1 MIYFHKKRGRDVK
14 EATLNPNP
22 GLDRVG
28 LGQSLDCYFLHHFRN
43 VLFMF
48 WIDDHFESKK
58 RDVFR
63 NVILEAIK
71 DVLKATWEMHE
82 TIVQSLGA
90 TILNSQSIDYFSYL
104 LLFFLKKKKETKR
117 HSYPFLFSCNYGFF
131 FVDSKEPCFCYVI
144 CVNSYTYLGNPT
156 KYFEQSSEL
165 LYILDIIFIFR
176 NKKNKRTRKILL
188 YIYLYF
194 LEKLEI
200 LALISSK
207 TIFIMRDKNH

>member
-104 LLFFLKKKKETKR
+104 LLFFLKKKKRQKDT
-117 HSYPFLFSCNYGFF
+117 L
-131 FVDSKEPCFCYVI
+131 
-144 CVNSYTYLGNPT
+144 
-156 KYFEQSSEL
+156 
-165 LYILDIIFIFR
+165 ILS
-176 NKKNKRTRKILL
+176 
-188 YIYLYF
+188 YF
-194 LEKLEI
+194 LVTMDFFS
-200 LALISSK
+200 LIQRNRV
-207 TIFIMRDKNH
+207 FVMLFV

>member
-1 MIYFHKKRGRDVK
+1 
-14 EATLNPNP
+14 
-22 GLDRVG
+22 
-28 LGQSLDCYFLHHFRN
+28 
-43 VLFMF
+43 MF

-71 DVLKATWEMHE
+71 DVLEATWEMQE
-82 TIVQSLGA
+82 TIVQRLGA
-90 TILNSQSIDYFSYL
+90 IILNSQSIDYFSYL
-104 LLFFLKKKKETKR
+104 LLFFFKKKEIKR
-117 HSYPFLFSCNYGFF
+117 HSY
-131 FVDSKEPCFCYVI
+131 FCYVI